1 MTAPGTT
8 RGHAPGARLRL
19 GVAVPARNESANL
32 PELLGRLAAVAAGLG
47 AELHVV
53 VADDDSDDGSA
64 ELYPGLVAS
73 HPWLTVVRLSRRF
86 GHQAAISAAL
96 SRARGDVVVAMDSD
110 LQDPPEVIPDLVA
123 RWREG
128 FEVVTAVK
136 RSRKEPLLR
145 RLAYGLF
152 HRLLPFA
159 VPLRIPATA
168 GTFCLLDARVA
179 RIIVG
184 LGERNRFLPGLRSWV
199 GFRQTTVAF
208 DRGPRR
214 AGRPAFGAADL
225 VKLAIDAV
233 FGFSYRPLR
242 FATVLGLFA
251 AAVALALLLASLY
264 FRLFTDLAIPGWASL
279 TVAIAF
285 LGGVQLFALGMIGEY
300 LARVADEV
308 VGRPYFVVR
317 DVLGAP
323 PAPAAGRELR
333 GTEAG
338 PVPGAT
344 PGA

>member
-1 MTAPGTT
+1 MT
-8 RGHAPGARLRL
+8 HAQPRSPSGSSPFRL
-19 GVAVPARNESANL
+19 GVAVPARNESGNL
-32 PELLGRLAAVAAGLG
+32 PALLERLAAVARGLG

-53 VADDDSDDGSA
+53 VADDDSDDGSP
-64 ELYPGLVAS
+64 ELYAALVARY
-73 HPWLTVVRLSRRF
+73 PWLTVVRLSRRF

-96 SRARGDVVVAMDSD
+96 SRVRGDAIVAMDSD
-110 LQDPPEVIPDLVA
+110 LQDPPEVIPELVA
-123 RWREG
+123 RWRDG

-136 RSRKEPLLR
+136 RSRKEPLAR

-152 HRLLPFA
+152 HRLLPYA

-179 RIIVG
+179 GVIVG

-208 DRGPRR
+208 DREPRG
-214 AGRPAFGAADL
+214 AGRPAFRALDL
-225 VKLAIDAV
+225 VKLAVDAI

-242 FATVLGLFA
+242 FATALGLFA
-251 AAVALALLLASLY
+251 AAVAAALLLAALY
-264 FRLFTDLAIPGWASL
+264 FRLFTKVEVPGWASL

-317 DVLGAP
+317 EVLGAP
-323 PAPAAGRELR
+323 PAAASGGRGAGAAPDPAGDR
-333 GTEAG
+333 
-338 PVPGAT
+338 
-344 PGA
+344 

>member
-1 MTAPGTT
+1 
-8 RGHAPGARLRL
+8 
-19 GVAVPARNESANL
+19 VPARNEAANL
-32 PELLGRLAAVAAGLG
+32 PILLERLAAVANGLG
-47 AELHVV
+47 AQLHVV

-64 ELYPGLVAS
+64 ELYARLVERY
-73 HPWLTVVRLSRRF
+73 PWLTVVRLSRRF

-96 SRARGDVVVAMDSD
+96 GRARGDVIVAMDSD
-110 LQDPPEVIPDLVA
+110 LQDPPEVIPELVA
-123 RWREG
+123 RWRDG
-128 FEVVTAVK
+128 YEVVTAVK
-136 RSRKEPLLR
+136 RSRQEPLLR

-152 HRLLPFA
+152 HRLLPYA

-179 RIIVG
+179 RVIVE

-199 GFRQTTVAF
+199 GFRQATVAF
-208 DRGPRR
+208 DRAPRH
-214 AGRPAFGAADL
+214 AGQPAFRTADL

-251 AAVALALLLASLY
+251 AVVALGLLVASLY
-264 FRLFTDLAIPGWASL
+264 FRLFTRLAIPGWASL

-317 DVLGAP
+317 EVLGAP
-323 PAPAAGRELR
+323 PAPRSGAPEGGVAPD
-333 GTEAG
+333 TA
-338 PVPGAT
+338 PG
-344 PGA
+344 G

>member
-1 MTAPGTT
+1 MTAPGSPQAT
-8 RGHAPGARLRL
+8 RLRL
-19 GVAVPARNESANL
+19 GVALPARNEAGNL
-32 PELLGRLAAVAAGLG
+32 PELLERLAAVAGSLDAD
-47 AELHVV
+47 LHVV
-53 VADDDSDDGSA
+53 VADDDSDDGSL
-64 ELYPGLVAS
+64 ELYPGLVS
-73 HPWLTVVRLSRRF
+73 RHPWLTVVRLSRRF

-96 SRARGDVVVAMDSD
+96 SRVRGDAIVVMDSD
-110 LQDPPEVIPDLVA
+110 LQDPPEAIPDLLA

-128 FEVVTAVK
+128 YEVVTAVK
-136 RSRKEPLLR
+136 RSRKEPLPR

-152 HRLLPFA
+152 HRLLPYA
-159 VPLRIPATA
+159 VPLHIPATA

-179 RIIVG
+179 EVIVG

-208 DRGPRR
+208 DREARH

-242 FATVLGLFA
+242 FATILGLFA
-251 AAVALALLLASLY
+251 AAVAAALLLAALY
-264 FRLFTDLAIPGWASL
+264 FRLFTRVEVPGWASL

-317 DVLGAP
+317 EVLGAP
-323 PAPAAGRELR
+323 SPPAAR
-333 GTEAG
+333 AG
-338 PVPGAT
+338 GA
-344 PGA
+344 GAGG

>member
-1 MTAPGTT
+1 MTTGPTSDRSASSP
-8 RGHAPGARLRL
+8 LRL
-19 GVAVPARNESANL
+19 GVAVPARNEAGNL
-32 PELLGRLAAVAAGLG
+32 PALLERLAAVARGLG
-47 AELHVV
+47 ADLHVV
-53 VADDDSDDGSA
+53 VADDDSDDGSLD
-64 ELYPGLVAS
+64 LYPALMAR

-96 SRARGDVVVAMDSD
+96 SHVRGDAIVAMDSD
-110 LQDPPEVIPDLVA
+110 LQDPPEVIPELVA

-128 FEVVTAVK
+128 YEVVTAVK
-136 RSRKEPLLR
+136 RSRKEPLFR
-145 RLAYGLF
+145 QLAYGIF
-152 HRLLPFA
+152 HRLLPYA

-179 RIIVG
+179 DVIVG

-208 DRGPRR
+208 DREPRG
-214 AGRPAFGAADL
+214 AGRPAFRTGDL

-251 AAVALALLLASLY
+251 AAVAAALLVAALY
-264 FRLFTDLAIPGWASL
+264 FRLFTRVAIPGWASL

-308 VGRPYFVVR
+308 VGRPYFVER
-317 DVLGAP
+317 EVLGAP
-323 PAPAAGRELR
+323 SVQRAGPPGRGAAPRPVAGR
-333 GTEAG
+333 
-338 PVPGAT
+338 
-344 PGA
+344 

>member
-1 MTAPGTT
+1 MTHSGSPPT
-8 RGHAPGARLRL
+8 RPLARLRL
-19 GVAVPARNESANL
+19 GVAVPARNEAGNL
-32 PELLGRLAAVAAGLG
+32 PILLDRLAAVAGGLD
-47 AELHVV
+47 ADLHVV
-53 VADDDSDDGSA
+53 VADDDSTDGSL
-64 ELYPGLVAS
+64 ELYPGLIAR

-96 SRARGDVVVAMDSD
+96 SRARGDVIVAMDSD

-128 FEVVTAVK
+128 YEVVTAVK
-136 RSRKEPLLR
+136 RSRNEPPLR

-152 HRLLPFA
+152 HRLLPYA

-168 GTFCLLDARVA
+168 GTFCLLDERVA
-179 RIIVG
+179 RVIVD

-208 DRGPRR
+208 DRGPRH
-214 AGRPAFGAADL
+214 AGQPAFRTGDL

-242 FATVLGLFA
+242 FATILGLLG
-251 AAVALALLLASLY
+251 AAVAAALLLGALY
-264 FRLFTDLAIPGWASL
+264 FRLFTRIAIPGWASL

-308 VGRPYFVVR
+308 VGRPYYVVR
-317 DVLGAP
+317 DVVGAV
-323 PAPAAGRELR
+323 PAPQAGVAAGDAMPT
-333 GTEAG
+333 GQPGSAAG
-338 PVPGAT
+338 D
-344 PGA
+344 